1 MEVNGRSRTLTF
13 EVVGWLTIASYF
25 LLFVLCITPFYNRLY
40 RVVVNLLHLT
50 VFFVSISAIVL
61 GLVPYYVYK
70 KRFGRALLCVGLG
83 LHTFFTVQ
91 HVHNWRVGLTERLI
105 RTRYCQEGSPVEAD
119 TILGGIENTGG
130 MYINDSHCLI
140 VVCSEEFYYCSA
152 E

>member
-1 MEVNGRSRTLTF
+1 M
-13 EVVGWLTIASYF
+13 ASYF
-25 LLFVLCITPFYNRLY
+25 LLLVLRITPFYNRLY
-40 RVVVNLLHLT
+40 RLAVNLLHIA
-50 VFFVSISAIVL
+50 VFFVSMSAVVF

-83 LHTFFTVQ
+83 LLACFTVQ

-105 RTRYCQEGSPVEAD
+105 RTWYCQEGCPVEAD

-130 MYINDSHCLI
+130 MYINDSHCLMA
-140 VVCSEEFYYCSA
+140 VCSEEFYYCSD